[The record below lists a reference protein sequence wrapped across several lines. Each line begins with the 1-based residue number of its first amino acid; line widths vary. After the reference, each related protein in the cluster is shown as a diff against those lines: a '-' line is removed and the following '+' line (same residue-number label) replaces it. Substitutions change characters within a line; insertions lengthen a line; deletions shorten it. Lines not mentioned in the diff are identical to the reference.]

1 MQPVCRRTL
10 QQDEDVELPRLEHV
24 RASCGSCTFL
34 SCGPWRLKREEKEGE
49 PPARA
54 ARWHRSG
61 AAHVACVGR
70 GLSTTR
76 GARACVDKS
85 SKQRPSLSGS
95 WQQGHSAAYNTPFL
109 IQVVCKGSIGPGP
122 EIAADNGSGKA
133 TLARGVPGPVEG
145 FPSGVDSNLEA
156 FSYNPAHSSFAA
168 SPFPAAAIPM
178 MRIGGS
184 SRTEPNYCRQTNI
197 GRVKLTCLTTV

>member
-1 MQPVCRRTL
+1 M
-10 QQDEDVELPRLEHV
+10 

-34 SCGPWRLKREEKEGE
+34 SCGPWPIERKEIEGE

-95 WQQGHSAAYNTPFL
+95 WQQGHSAAYSTPFP
-109 IQVVCKGSIGPGP
+109 IQVVCKGFIARGQ
-122 EIAADNGSGKA
+122 EIAVAHGSCDTA
-133 TLARGVPGPVEG
+133 ARGFPRAVDRL
-145 FPSGVDSNLEA
+145 PSGMDSNLEA
-156 FSYNPAHSSFAA
+156 FSYNPAHGSFAA

-184 SRTEPNYCRQTNI
+184 SRTEPNYCRQTSI

>member
-1 MQPVCRRTL
+1 MHVSLLRPVAIEARR
-10 QQDEDVELPRLEHV
+10 
-24 RASCGSCTFL
+24 
-34 SCGPWRLKREEKEGE
+34 KEGE

-95 WQQGHSAAYNTPFL
+95 WQQGHSAAYSTPFP
-109 IQVVCKGSIGPGP
+109 IQVVCKGFIARGQ
-122 EIAADNGSGKA
+122 EIAVAHGSCDTA
-133 TLARGVPGPVEG
+133 ARGFPRAVDR
-145 FPSGVDSNLEA
+145 FPSGMDSNLEA
-156 FSYNPAHSSFAA
+156 FSYNPAHGSFAA
-168 SPFPAAAIPM
+168 SPCPAAAIPM
-178 MRIGGS
+178 VRIGGS
-184 SRTEPNYCRQTNI
+184 SRTEPNYRRKT
-197 GRVKLTCLTTV
+197 GSSRVKLTCLTTV